1 VVIDVCG
8 RIDCGLG
15 VSAEAAAVNAWLDS
29 AGLDRMVIANWA
41 AASEAAG
48 GRDLDEVEAN
58 LACREL
64 CGVSS
69 RLLPAYWVRPG
80 RFDSHPHV
88 LAGALTQ
95 EPFVAAVFAPLLNDF
110 SVQDHQLLGPYL
122 KVLPEVR
129 RPAFFH
135 LGPDERASVANT
147 LALMRRYPATVFVLT
162 GLARLSDPSE
172 GLTEIARG
180 LQRDP
185 ASVYVDTAGLR
196 AEQVAYAL
204 EALGPGRLL
213 FGSGVT
219 LLSDDG
225 ALRCRQML
233 ADVQQVICVEDFAL
247 VAGRSAAGLF
257 GLQSY

>member
-1 VVIDVCG
+1 
-8 RIDCGLG
+8 
-15 VSAEAAAVNAWLDS
+15 
-29 AGLDRMVIANWA
+29 MVIANWSA
-41 AASEAAG
+41 ALEAAG
-48 GRDLDEVEAN
+48 GTDLDEVEAN
-58 LACREL
+58 LACQAF

-95 EPFVAAVFAPLLNDF
+95 EPFVAAIFAPLLNDF

-122 KVLPEVR
+122 KVLPQVR
-129 RPAFFH
+129 RAAFFH
-135 LGPDERASVANT
+135 LGPDERASVPNT
-147 LALMRRYPATVFVLT
+147 LALMRRYPAAVFVLT
-162 GLARLSDPSE
+162 GLARLSDPSG
-172 GLTEIARG
+172 GLAEIARG

-185 ASVYVDTAGLR
+185 ARVYVDTAGLR

-204 EALGPGRLL
+204 EALGPGRVL

-219 LLSDDG
+219 LLSEDG

-233 ADVQQVICVEDFAL
+233 ADLQQVVSPEDLAL
-247 VAGRSAAGLF
+247 VVGRNAAGLF
-257 GLQSY
+257 GLQTS